1 MQLTPTCML
10 KALSSRQSFCSFFFS
25 SFLASTLTLS
35 VNAGS
40 PTLLATNNRSLAPP
54 RRLVRS
60 PFICFPT
67 CFFLVRMAHRN
78 RPARF
83 RTAKIWLQYCSIF
96 IFIKT
101 GGSSVH
107 RHFLLPLFLTNHFAL
122 RTPCAPTNSPR
133 RPVTLSPTPL
143 TPISCSCSL
152 APLTHGTG
160 LGLRC
165 G

>member
-25 SFLASTLTLS
+25 SYLASTLTLS

-67 CFFLVRMAHRN
+67 CFFSSGWLTETGPQGFARRKYGTQITVLYEGQVILAFFGAGMLVAVSNLAAPPSNARGIGTATPPRLLLKAPWPSRRQVERHLPTTV
-78 RPARF
+78 RP
-83 RTAKIWLQYCSIF
+83 TTC
-96 IFIKT
+96 T
-101 GGSSVH
+101 
-107 RHFLLPLFLTNHFAL
+107 L
-122 RTPCAPTNSPR
+122 R
-133 RPVTLSPTPL
+133 
-143 TPISCSCSL
+143 
-152 APLTHGTG
+152 
-160 LGLRC
+160 
-165 G
+165 

>member
-25 SFLASTLTLS
+25 SYLASTLTLS

-67 CFFLVRMAHRN
+67 CFFSSGWLTGTG
-78 RPARF
+78 PQGFAR
-83 RTAKIWLQYCSIF
+83 RKYGYSIVLFF